1 MIISKYVIKN
11 VQQIILEEWSNS
23 AWNVV
28 DEGKTMIS
36 NLNSF
41 PRELIFCTFP
51 PSVVFQII
59 VLAVLF
65 WSIVKEVFYCTVKDV

>member
-11 VQQIILEEWSNS
+11 VQKIILEEWSNS

-28 DEGKTMIS
+28 DGGKMIIR
-36 NLNSF
+36 NLKLF
-41 PRELIFCTFP
+41 HKRADFFHFF

-59 VLAVLF
+59 VLAYRVLLRKYF
-65 WSIVKEVFYCTVKDV
+65 VVLLRKS